1 MSVEKP
7 ERIRKPEWLKIRL
20 SSNEQSAQVGSLL
33 KHNCLHTICSSG
45 RCPNQAECW
54 SRGTATFMIL
64 GEICTRNCRFCN
76 TLTGK
81 PLPVVRE
88 EAEKLGIS
96 VETMALKHAVVTSVT
111 RDDLADQGA
120 EHWANCIR
128 AIAARNPST
137 KIEVLL
143 PDFRGER
150 SLIEVVLKAK
160 PHIVAHNIE
169 TVERLSPE
177 IRSAA
182 KYHTSLQTLSIL
194 SESGLPTKSGIM
206 LGLGE
211 REEELFETMDHLRA
225 VGVTCLTMGQYL
237 QPTRK
242 HHPVAAYIHPD
253 KFEEYKQVALEKGF
267 THVES
272 GPLVRSSYHADK
284 LFD

>member
-1 MSVEKP
+1 M
-7 ERIRKPEWLKIRL
+7 
-20 SSNEQSAQVGSLL
+20 
-33 KHNCLHTICSSG
+33 
-45 RCPNQAECW
+45 
-54 SRGTATFMIL
+54 
-64 GEICTRNCRFCN
+64 
-76 TLTGK
+76 
-81 PLPVVRE
+81 
-88 EAEKLGIS
+88 
-96 VETMALKHAVVTSVT
+96 
-111 RDDLADQGA
+111 
-120 EHWANCIR
+120 
-128 AIAARNPST
+128 
-137 KIEVLL
+137 
-143 PDFRGER
+143 
-150 SLIEVVLKAK
+150 
-160 PHIVAHNIE
+160 AHNIE